1 MSDPAMTDPAM
12 VGPVRIESEPPTWFA
27 SWILLAVI
35 GVVIFIVGVTL
46 GAVSRHTATV
56 RTTTTATATVTVAAG
71 PEIATVGPTGALL
84 TQFGDGLY
92 QVGVDI
98 EAGNYHTDGGKDC
111 YWERLSNLSGGFTG
125 IISNGEPTG
134 PTTVRVLAS
143 DKAFSV
149 HGGCSW
155 AEVS

>member
-1 MSDPAMTDPAM
+1 MSDPDAGDSTPLD
-12 VGPVRIESEPPTWFA
+12 VGAPTWFA
-27 SWILLAVI
+27 SWFLLAVI

-46 GAVSRHTATV
+46 GAVSRHTPTV
-56 RTTTTATATVTVAAG
+56 RSTTTLTATAT
-71 PEIATVGPTGALL
+71 ITVGETAASGSAVAGGPLL

-98 EAGNYHTDGGKDC
+98 AAGNYHTDGGKNC

-125 IISNGEPTG
+125 IISNGEPSS

-155 AEVS
+155 VEVN